1 MLVKV
6 CHSWTSCNWAGG
18 ATCLWVLFWKH
29 WIFVQLEDCIPC
41 ALIPT
46 CRKEILFLKPKSCIS
61 IHVLLYILYVIY
73 NNTLLLF
80 DKDMNKTRQLSGWR
94 ENILSIHHKVKH
106 RQVRK
111 KTNHSTYSHEMKILA
126 SQKICISNFV
136 RWTFAN
142 RCIEHCI
149 RWLLSGRCRD
159 IRGMPVLT
167 IFAVTCPRRV
177 NTTPP
182 RQTPLKKS
190 TIAQIVLE
198 IFKVALTK
206 FGAPAPRKM
215 IFTTLQQPFWIKCPP

>member
-1 MLVKV
+1 MLVTV
-6 CHSWTSCNWAGG
+6 CHCWTSWDWAGG

-46 CRKEILFLKPKSCIS
+46 CRKEILFLKPKSCTS
-61 IHVLLYILYVIY
+61 IHVLLYIY

-80 DKDMNKTRQLSGWR
+80 DKDMHKTRQLSGWR

-136 RWTFAN
+136 RWTFASK
-142 RCIEHCI
+142 CIEHCI

-159 IRGMPVLT
+159 IRGMAVLR

-177 NTTPP
+177 NTTHQDRHHWKSPLLRKLFRKFWRWYWQNLVHQPP
-182 RQTPLKKS
+182 ERWS
-190 TIAQIVLE
+190 
-198 IFKVALTK
+198 
-206 FGAPAPRKM
+206 
-215 IFTTLQQPFWIKCPP
+215 LQHCNSHFE